1 MIDPPIVPQQLINW
15 SPIEGSDTQVS
26 QISDPS
32 MSNDL
37 PNEISTKTI
46 RRKDVPSL
54 QIALQSQELLQTQLK
69 DLALDSRIILEDE
82 NDALEK

>member
-1 MIDPPIVPQQLINW
+1 MVDPPIVPQQLINW

-32 MSNDL
+32 ISHDL
-37 PNEISTKTI
+37 PDKTSTKTI